1 MREVAFI
8 KQNKEKWLGIEQVI
22 QGKIKK
28 NPDELSSL
36 YINLINDLSY
46 AQSFYPKSKTTI
58 YLNFLSSQ
66 IYQRIYKTKRVEENK
81 IKHFFTTDIPLT
93 MYHYRRYLLYA
104 FVFFFLF
111 TAIGVISAH
120 YDKDFVRLI
129 LGDDYV
135 NSTLENIKKGDPTA
149 VYASGSTFGSTVAI
163 TFNNLMVGAKLYVYG
178 VFGGLGTLYAL
189 MSNSIM
195 LGSFQ
200 YFFHQQN
207 ELLDSAKG
215 IWLHGTF
222 EIFSMVVEACA
233 GLILGA
239 SILFPKTLSR
249 LNSLKIGFQNS
260 FKIYIST
267 VPFTIAAGIIEGYI
281 TRHAQTMPLIL
292 NIIIILSSLFI
303 ICYYYIVYPRIVYKK
318 HTSDAILQGEKFFVS
333 NK

>member
-8 KQNKEKWLGIEQVI
+8 KQNKEKWLGIEQVV
-22 QGKIKK
+22 QGKVKK

-36 YINLINDLSY
+36 YVNLINDLSFSQTY
-46 AQSFYPKSKTTI
+46 YPKSKTTI
-58 YLNFLSSQ
+58 YLNFLSAQ
-66 IYQRIYKTKRVEENK
+66 VYQRIYKTKRLEENK
-81 IKHFFTTDIPLT
+81 IKYFFKTEVPLT
-93 MYHYRRYLLYA
+93 VYHYRRYLLYA
-104 FVFFFLF
+104 FLFFFLF
-111 TAIGVISAH
+111 TAVGVISSH
-120 YDKDFVRLI
+120 YDTDFVRLI

-149 VYASGSTFGSTVAI
+149 VYASGSTFGTAVSITV
-163 TFNNLMVGAKLYVYG
+163 NNLVVGAKLYFFG
-178 VFGGLGTLYAL
+178 IFGGLGTLYAL
-189 MSNSIM
+189 LNNSIM

-239 SILFPKTLSR
+239 SILFPSTYSR
-249 LNSLKIGFQNS
+249 FDSFKIGFQNS
-260 FKIYIST
+260 FKIYLSSI
-267 VPFTIAAGIIEGYI
+267 PFTIAAGIIEGYI

-292 NIIIILSSLFI
+292 NILIILTSLFI

-318 HTSDAILQGEKFFVS
+318 HKQHAILQREELRVS
-333 NK
+333 DK